1 MRFRFDPLRTQS
13 NEMLRLDFLRFV
25 AACGVMWHHS
35 HEFLFP
41 PAVRAQAVSHT
52 FGQVMLVDLFFVISG
67 FVIATVY
74 SDRINSLGDFSRFMQ
89 RRIGRLVPLHWLTFI
104 VAAALWTMVKR
115 AGFAADHAPDMSV
128 ACMVKTFFLLQS
140 LSPCT
145 GGPSLNGVT
154 WSISTE
160 MMLYLSFP
168 LTLLVAR
175 SRAVLT
181 AVFAV
186 TLGYLLVLHAH
197 GVSWHQ
203 LPFIGR
209 GVPMFVFGVFLY
221 SVRDS
226 LRPLRL
232 GSWPMLAAMFAM
244 LAAMMIGA
252 DERLI
257 LALILLTATLGVAA
271 DMHAPPGRGLTLL
284 APLGQLT
291 YSIYMWHSLIV
302 IVLLNALAD
311 KLLKLSTLPM
321 IGAMVATY
329 AVIFAVSYL
338 SWTLI
343 ETPARR
349 WVDRLPLVPKKRA
362 VH

>member
-41 PAVRAQAVSHT
+41 PAVRAQAISHS
-52 FGQVMLVDLFFVISG
+52 FGQAMLVDLFFVISG

-74 SDRINSLGDFSRFMQ
+74 SSRMRSAGDFGRFMQ
-89 RRIGRLVPLHWLTFI
+89 RRIGRLVPLHWLTFF
-104 VAAALWTMVKR
+104 VAAIFWTAAKR
-115 AGFAADHAPDMSV
+115 AGVAADHAPDMSA
-128 ACMVKTFFLLQS
+128 ACMAKTFFLLQS
-140 LSPCT
+140 LSPCA

-168 LTLLVAR
+168 LTLALAR
-175 SRAVLT
+175 SRAALT

-186 TLGYLLVLHAH
+186 SFGYLLFLHAQ

-203 LPFIGR
+203 LPFLGR
-209 GVPMFVFGVFLY
+209 GVPMFVFGVLLH
-221 SVRDS
+221 SMRE
-226 LRPLRL
+226 PLRRLKL

-244 LAAMMIGA
+244 LASMIVGA
-252 DERLI
+252 DQRLVI
-257 LALILLTATLGVAA
+257 ALILLTATLGVAA

-291 YSIYMWHSLIV
+291 YSIYMWHSIIV
-302 IVLLNALAD
+302 LVLLNALAD

-321 IGAMVATY
+321 IGAMIFTY